1 MAVAVVGDVSS
12 GEVVGP
18 APQPVPPRVD
28 RLDPLRLRAE
38 RHAGNAVEERLLL
51 ETTGV
56 GVDAGRVHDQ
66 ARHVEVAEWRA
77 RDEPATTERRVE
89 ARGVDLAARPRVHR
103 EHDGLT
109 GRDLPQVR
117 EHRGERVV
125 VVGRLGPV
133 HGRDGVAAGLDT
145 EPVEEVGRLGVDLG
159 ARQQRGVVHHVAD
172 VVHTVDDVLGREVAH
187 CRRCRAEQH
196 VGHVVGEHAVALLAH
211 HAVERPEAGLD
222 VRERD
227 AHARR
232 REGRG
237 ERRVGVPVDE
247 HRVGL
252 LVVECA
258 RRWLRACA
266 RGARARRRRG
276 GRAPGPAGRR

>member
-1 MAVAVVGDVSS
+1 M
-12 GEVVGP
+12 
-18 APQPVPPRVD
+18 
-28 RLDPLRLRAE
+28 
-38 RHAGNAVEERLLL
+38 EERLLL
-51 ETTGV
+51 EATGV

-66 ARHVEVAEWRA
+66 ARHVEVPEWRA
-77 RDEPATTERRVE
+77 RDEPATLERRAE
-89 ARGVDLAARPRVHR
+89 ARGVDLAARARVHR

-109 GRDLPQVR
+109 GRDLLQVR
-117 EHRGERVV
+117 EDGRERVV
-125 VVGRLGPV
+125 VVGRLGAV
-133 HGRDGVAAGLDT
+133 HRRDGVAAGLDA
-145 EPVEEVGRLGVDLG
+145 EPVEEVGGLGVDLG
-159 ARQQRGVVHHVAD
+159 AREQRGVVHHVAD

-211 HAVERPEAGLD
+211 HAVERPQAGLD

-227 AHARR
+227 ARARR

-252 LVVECA
+252 LLVECA
-258 RRWLRACA
+258 ADGIEHAREELVLGAAVEVERPGPPDVGEVREQQLRHLVVVVLAGVDRDLVEPA
-266 RGARARRRRG
+266 VLAQRARRRPR
-276 GRAPGPAGRR
+276 P